1 MPAIPRLLKNPRLL
15 AGAAGVALLAV
26 VALRPRPVPVDVA
39 PLSRGPLVVTLDEEG
54 ETRVIR
60 RFLVTAPVSGRLL
73 RIDLRPGDPVVQ
85 GGTTLATILPGDPTP
100 LDARSR
106 AEAEAALAAARATL
120 DGARAE
126 AGRAAAAESLAAAQ
140 LARTKSLAA
149 DGIASGE
156 TLDARSADAR
166 SAAEG
171 KRAAEFAVATAT
183 HQVEAARARLAQA
196 RGAAERPGTPL
207 EVHAPITGTVL
218 RRLRESE
225 GPVVAG
231 EPLVELG
238 DPSDLEI
245 VADYLSTDAVR
256 IRPGSTVRIER
267 WGGGGPLA
275 GVVRRVEPAGFTKV
289 SALGVEEQRVN
300 VLVDFAGPAA
310 ERAALGDGYRVEV
323 AAVLAE
329 RAMATKLP
337 VSALFRHE
345 GEWAVFA
352 VEHGRARRRPVQIGE
367 RNPLEAELLGGLP
380 DGAEV
385 VLHPPDSLD
394 DGSRIERR

>member
-15 AGAAGVALLAV
+15 AAGAGVLLLAV

-39 PLSRGPLVVTLDEEG
+39 PLARGPLVVTLDEEG
-54 ETRVIR
+54 ETRVVR
-60 RFLVTAPVSGRLL
+60 RFLVTAPVSGHAL
-73 RIDLRPGDPVVQ
+73 RIDLRPGDRVEQ
-85 GGTTLATILPGDPTP
+85 GDTLLATILPGDPTP

-120 DGARAE
+120 DRARAD
-126 AGRAAAAESLAAAQ
+126 AARADAAANLAAAQ
-140 LARTKSLAA
+140 LARTQSLAA
-149 DGIASGE
+149 DGISSGE

-166 SAAEG
+166 SAAEA
-171 KRAAEFAVATAT
+171 KRAAEFAVATAA

-196 RGAAERPGTPL
+196 RGTSERPGTPL
-207 EVHAPITGTVL
+207 EIRAPITGSVL

-225 GPVVAG
+225 GPVAAG
-231 EPLVELG
+231 EPLLELG

-256 IRPGSTVRIER
+256 IRPGSAVRIER
-267 WGGGGPLA
+267 WGGGAPLS

-300 VLVDFAGPAA
+300 VLVDFTGPAA

-329 RAMATKLP
+329 RTMATKLP
-337 VSALFRHE
+337 VSALFRHQ
-345 GEWAVFA
+345 GDWAVFA
-352 VEHGRARRRPVQIGE
+352 VERGRAQLRPVQIGE
-367 RNPLEAELLGGLP
+367 RNPLEAELLRGLAES
-380 DGAEV
+380 AEV
-385 VLHPPDSLD
+385 VLHPPDSLA